1 MRSAGAIPSNGY
13 ESETELATPTTS
25 PRTVYNTATSL
36 DGYIATTD
44 HSLDWL
50 LSRESDETGPMGF
63 TEFLAGVGAIVM
75 GANTYQWI
83 LDNEGAEPWPYDVPS
98 WVCTHRDFPARTDA
112 DIRFTRAEIPE
123 LHKAMTE
130 VAAGRNLWVVG
141 GGELAGAFADHGL
154 LDEIIVSIAPVTLGA
169 GAPLLPRELELQ
181 VTEVAGNGEFACIR
195 YEVVRQRINVLKP
208 P

>member
-1 MRSAGAIPSNGY
+1 MPSAGAIRSNGY
-13 ESETELATPTTS
+13 ESETELTTPTTS

-36 DGYIATTD
+36 DGYIATPD

-50 LSRESDETGPMGF
+50 LSREADETGPMGF
-63 TEFLAGVGAIVM
+63 TGFLAGVGAIVM

-83 LDNEGAEPWPYDVPS
+83 LDHEGAEPWPYEVPS

-112 DIRFTRAEIPE
+112 DIRFTRAGIPE
-123 LHKAMTE
+123 LHKVMTE
-130 VAAGRNLWVVG
+130 VAAGKNLWVVG

-169 GAPLLPRELELQ
+169 GAPLLPRELELR
-181 VTEVAGNGEFACIR
+181 VSEVAGNGEFACIR
-195 YEVVRQRINVLKP
+195 YEVVREP
-208 P
+208 TEPT